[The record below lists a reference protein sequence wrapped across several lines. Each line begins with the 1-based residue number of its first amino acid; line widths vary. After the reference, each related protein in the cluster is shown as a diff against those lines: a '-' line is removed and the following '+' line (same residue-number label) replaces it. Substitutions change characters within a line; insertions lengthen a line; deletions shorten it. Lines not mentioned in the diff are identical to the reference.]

1 MMSTQTL
8 TLIAIA
14 GMLTF
19 AVLVILVSS
28 RRRPSDLEQ
37 HIRAI
42 PRLEAKLDLLLKH
55 GGVRYEPPYKN
66 LSPAIVDAIRRNSK
80 IEAIKLYREATGVGL
95 KEAKDYI
102 EEVMRRGGV

>member
-1 MMSTQTL
+1 MPSHNEI
-8 TLIAIA
+8 LIIAVAVLVLLMVVAIA
-14 GMLTF
+14 G
-19 AVLVILVSS
+19 
-28 RRRPSDLEQ
+28 RRRLSADLDR

-42 PRLEAKLDLLLKH
+42 PRLEDKLDLLLKQ
-55 GGVRYEPPYKN
+55 GGIRYDPQKT

-102 EEVMRRGGV
+102 EDVMRRGGV